1 MGVMELVFGDL
12 NKKEVKKLEKIALQV
27 EAYDEAMQQL
37 TDDELRAKTKE
48 FQDRCQNKGESLDSL
63 LPEAFAVCREAAFRV
78 LGMKHFHVQIIG
90 GIALHQGRIAEMKTG
105 EGKTLVATLPAY
117 LNALEGKGVHV
128 VTVND
133 YLAKRD
139 MEWMGKVYTFLGLT
153 VGGVFHNVDPAA
165 RKQAYLAD
173 ITYGTNNEFGFDYL
187 RDNMVSYKENMVQRE
202 LNYAIVD
209 EVDSILIDEAR
220 TPLIISGVGE
230 KSTDLYLQADRFVRG
245 FKRDADFTMD
255 EKDKT
260 ISLTEEGVDR
270 CENYFG
276 LENFSDPEN
285 MELNHHI
292 MQALKAHNIM
302 KRDVDYVVNDG
313 EIIIV
318 DEFTGRLMYGRRYSN
333 GLHQAIEAKEGLSV
347 RSESK
352 TLATITLQNYFRM
365 FNKLAGM
372 TGTAK
377 TEEEEFRD
385 IYNMDVVIIPTNKEI
400 KRRDLEDSVYL
411 NEQAKFKAIAEEIV
425 EVHATG
431 RPVLVGTISIE
442 KSEAIS
448 ELLKKKGVKHNVLNA
463 KHHEREA
470 AIVAEAGRLGMVTIA
485 TNMAGRG
492 TDIILG
498 GNPEFEAKKEMRK
511 LGYDENTISY
521 ASSRIPLE
529 DEELIAAREE
539 YDKLYEKYAE
549 ERREEHDKVI
559 ELGGL
564 HIIGTERHES
574 RRIDNQLRGR
584 AGRQGDPGSTR
595 FFVGLDDDLI
605 RLFGG
610 ERIQVMMQK
619 LASSGDEAIESKMLT
634 KTIENAQ
641 KKVEG
646 RNFTSRKYVLQ
657 YDNVMNKQREI
668 IYSERRRVL
677 DGEDLRS
684 HILSMAEEFAD
695 EALETCTAESK
706 FSEEWDLPAL
716 ETTMK
721 RLWGGFT
728 LPEYGDSPDI
738 TPEQLKEDV
747 HRIIE
752 EGYAVKEAE
761 IGEDRMRDLERMI
774 LIRVVDNKWMDHI
787 DAMDQLKTGIGLRGL
802 GQQDPAMAYAA
813 EGFDMFE
820 EMIGTIKE
828 EAVKFCFNVTVQ
840 TNAERRQVMEA
851 KSAEKEEAAP
861 SVGGARAAAQPNIP
875 KEAPSAQ
882 SVSSDAKPEPVRRET
897 PKIGRNDLC
906 PCGSGKKYKNCC
918 GKNE

>member
-1 MGVMELVFGDL
+1 
-12 NKKEVKKLEKIALQV
+12 
-27 EAYDEAMQQL
+27 
-37 TDDELRAKTKE
+37 
-48 FQDRCQNKGESLDSL
+48 
-63 LPEAFAVCREAAFRV
+63 
-78 LGMKHFHVQIIG
+78 
-90 GIALHQGRIAEMKTG
+90 
-105 EGKTLVATLPAY
+105 
-117 LNALEGKGVHV
+117 
-128 VTVND
+128 
-133 YLAKRD
+133 
-139 MEWMGKVYTFLGLT
+139 
-153 VGGVFHNVDPAA
+153 
-165 RKQAYLAD
+165 
-173 ITYGTNNEFGFDYL
+173 
-187 RDNMVSYKENMVQRE
+187 MVSYKENMVQRE

-492 TDIILG
+492 TDI
-498 GNPEFEAKKEMRK
+498 K
-511 LGYDENTISY
+511 L
-521 ASSRIPLE
+521 
-529 DEELIAAREE
+529 DEEARAA
-539 YDKLYEKYAE
+539 
-549 ERREEHDKVI
+549 
-559 ELGGL
+559 GGL
-564 HIIGTERHES
+564 KIIGTERHES
-574 RRIDNQLRGR
+574 RRIDNQ
-584 AGRQGDPGSTR
+584 
-595 FFVGLDDDLI
+595 
-605 RLFGG
+605 
-610 ERIQVMMQK
+610 
-619 LASSGDEAIESKMLT
+619 
-634 KTIENAQ
+634 
-641 KKVEG
+641 
-646 RNFTSRKYVLQ
+646 
-657 YDNVMNKQREI
+657 
-668 IYSERRRVL
+668 
-677 DGEDLRS
+677 
-684 HILSMAEEFAD
+684 
-695 EALETCTAESK
+695 
-706 FSEEWDLPAL
+706 
-716 ETTMK
+716 
-721 RLWGGFT
+721 
-728 LPEYGDSPDI
+728 
-738 TPEQLKEDV
+738 
-747 HRIIE
+747 
-752 EGYAVKEAE
+752 
-761 IGEDRMRDLERMI
+761 
-774 LIRVVDNKWMDHI
+774 VV
-787 DAMDQLKTGIGLRGL
+787 
-802 GQQDPAMAYAA
+802 
-813 EGFDMFE
+813 
-820 EMIGTIKE
+820 
-828 EAVKFCFNVTVQ
+828 
-840 TNAERRQVMEA
+840 
-851 KSAEKEEAAP
+851 
-861 SVGGARAAAQPNIP
+861 
-875 KEAPSAQ
+875 
-882 SVSSDAKPEPVRRET
+882 
-897 PKIGRNDLC
+897 
-906 PCGSGKKYKNCC
+906 
-918 GKNE
+918 